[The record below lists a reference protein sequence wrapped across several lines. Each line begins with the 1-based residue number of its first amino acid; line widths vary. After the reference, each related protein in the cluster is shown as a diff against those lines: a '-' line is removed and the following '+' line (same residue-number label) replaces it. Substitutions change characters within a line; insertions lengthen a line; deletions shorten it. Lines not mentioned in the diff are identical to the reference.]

1 MPSTKTRSA
10 IRQRRRQTRR
20 RRVAGVLVMAAAV
33 TALAVLAF
41 GSTAAESTAGAVRIE
56 VRGKRLAAFD
66 MRRFEVDGRLD
77 TIAFRRAVSR
87 RLPATA
93 AVETGRSRVTYRV
106 DRPATVRRAVALG
119 LAGGQVEAVASPLA
133 SRIGARVVKQ
143 RYRNNCETAALSSLM
158 SALGTAVSQTQLQS
172 ELTRSGPADPSET
185 QDGKVW
191 GDPDQGFV
199 GRVTG
204 GGTAGGFGV
213 YPGPIADLAERYG
226 VRLDDLTDVKA
237 AKLYARVKAGGPVM
251 AWIGLSDGPYGE
263 WSSPGGKRIRVNWG
277 EHVVVLAGISE
288 SGDLRVMNP
297 LQGSVERWDQPTF
310 EAKWKLLGRRA
321 LATR

>member
-119 LAGGQVEAVASPLA
+119 LAGGQVETVASPLA

-277 EHVVVLAGISE
+277 EHVVVLTGISE
-288 SGDLRVMNP
+288 AGMLRVMNP
-297 LQGSVERWDQPTF
+297 LTGTVERWDKPTF
-310 EAKWKLLGRRA
+310 EAKWNLLGRRA
-321 LATR
+321 LAGR